1 MIKFDRRLLII
12 LTLLISSCSSLE
24 VLKQSYKNFSAPL
37 APPMDES
44 YVVQPGDSIW
54 SISINLNLDAEE
66 LIQNNNLKK
75 PYTIYP
81 KQKLTLSGNFSKIHS
96 IQKSEAIT
104 WHHPL
109 GKGLKVAIKED
120 SWLIFKEP
128 KGLPIHSINVGKVV
142 VSGPDIPGYGNL
154 VMISHPDGYLS
165 LYAHCDKIFV
175 EQGDD
180 VRKGAMI
187 AHIGN
192 SEAAYPMLRF
202 QLRKNGKPVKAEKL
216 NSLF

>member
-1 MIKFDRRLLII
+1 MIKIDRRLLTI

-24 VLKQSYKNFSAPL
+24 VLKQSYKNFS

-54 SISINLNLDAEE
+54 SISINLNLDAGE
-66 LIQNNNLKK
+66 LIKNNNLKK

-81 KQKLTLSGNFSKIHS
+81 KQKLTLSGNFFKIHS
-96 IQKSEAIT
+96 IQKSQAIT

-109 GKGLKVAIKED
+109 GKGSKVAIKED

-128 KGLPIHSINVGKVV
+128 KGLPIHSIHVGKVV

-180 VRKGAMI
+180 VTKGAMI

-216 NSLF
+216 DSLF

>member
-37 APPMDES
+37 VPPMDES

-54 SISINLNLDAEE
+54 SISVNLNLDAEE
-66 LIQNNNLKK
+66 LIKNNNLKK

-81 KQKLTLSGNFSKIHS
+81 KQKLTLSGNVSKIHS
-96 IQKSEAIT
+96 IQKSEAIA

-128 KGLPIHSINVGKVV
+128 KGLPIHSIHVGKVV

>member
-1 MIKFDRRLLII
+1 MIKFNTKILII
-12 LTLLISSCSSLE
+12 LILITSSCSSLDS
-24 VLKQSYKNFSAPL
+24 LRQSYKNLYPSSN
-37 APPMDES
+37 ES
-44 YVVQPGDSIW
+44 YIVQHGDSIW
-54 SISINLNLDAEE
+54 SIAINFNLDSDL
-66 LIQNNNLKK
+66 LIKNNNLKK

-81 KQKLTLSGNFSKIHS
+81 NHELFISGAIG
-96 IQKSEAIT
+96 KSNLKEQSQPIE

-109 GKGLKVAIKED
+109 GEKSKIALKD
-120 SWLIFKEP
+120 NSWLIFKEP
-128 KGLPIHSINVGKVV
+128 KGAPIHSINLGKVV

-175 EQGDD
+175 ELGDE
-180 VRKGAMI
+180 VTKGALI
-187 AHIGN
+187 AKLGN

>member
-1 MIKFDRRLLII
+1 MIKFNTKILII
-12 LTLLISSCSSLE
+12 LILITSSCSSLDS
-24 VLKQSYKNFSAPL
+24 LRQSYKNLYPSSN
-37 APPMDES
+37 ES
-44 YVVQPGDSIW
+44 YIVQHGDSIW
-54 SISINLNLDAEE
+54 SIAINFNLDSDL
-66 LIQNNNLKK
+66 LIKNNNLKK

-81 KQKLTLSGNFSKIHS
+81 NQELFISGAIG
-96 IQKSEAIT
+96 KSNLKEQSQPIE

-109 GKGLKVAIKED
+109 GEKSKIALKD
-120 SWLIFKEP
+120 NSWLIFKEP
-128 KGLPIHSINVGKVV
+128 KGAPIHSINLGKVV

-175 EQGDD
+175 EQGDE
-180 VRKGAMI
+180 VTKGAMI
-187 AHIGN
+187 AQLGN

>member
-1 MIKFDRRLLII
+1 MIKFDTRLLII

-24 VLKQSYKNFSAPL
+24 ALKQSYKKNLSAPL
-37 APPMDES
+37 MDES

-54 SISINLNLDAEE
+54 SISINLNLDADV
-66 LIQNNNLKK
+66 LIKNNNLKK
-75 PYTIYP
+75 PYIIYP
-81 KQKLTLSGNFSKIHS
+81 KQKLALSGNFSKIHS
-96 IQKSEAIT
+96 IKKPEAIT

-109 GKGLKVAIKED
+109 GQGSKVALKDD

-128 KGLPIHSINVGKVV
+128 KGLPIHSIHIGKVV

-180 VRKGAMI
+180 VTKGAMI

>member
-1 MIKFDRRLLII
+1 MIKFNTKIFII
-12 LTLLISSCSSLE
+12 LILITSSCSSLDS
-24 VLKQSYKNFSAPL
+24 LRQSYKNLYPSSK
-37 APPMDES
+37 ES
-44 YVVQPGDSIW
+44 YIVQHGDSIW
-54 SISINLNLDAEE
+54 SIAINFNLDSDL
-66 LIQNNNLKK
+66 LIKNNNLKK

-81 KQKLTLSGNFSKIHS
+81 NQELFISGAIG
-96 IQKSEAIT
+96 KSNLKEQSQPIE

-109 GKGLKVAIKED
+109 GEKSKIALKD
-120 SWLIFKEP
+120 NSWLIFKEP
-128 KGLPIHSINVGKVV
+128 KGAPIHSINLGKVV

-175 EQGDD
+175 ELGDE
-180 VRKGAMI
+180 VTKGALI
-187 AHIGN
+187 AKLGN

>member
-1 MIKFDRRLLII
+1 MIKLDIRLLII
-12 LTLLISSCSSLE
+12 LSLFISSCSSLE
-24 VLKQSYKNFSAPL
+24 LLKQSYKNFSAPL
-37 APPMDES
+37 VSES

-54 SISINLNLDAEE
+54 SISINLN
-66 LIQNNNLKK
+66 
-75 PYTIYP
+75 IYP
-81 KQKLTLSGNFSKIHS
+81 KQTLALSGNFSKIHP
-96 IQKSEAIT
+96 IKKPEAIT

-109 GKGLKVAIKED
+109 GQVSKVALKDD

-128 KGLPIHSINVGKVV
+128 KGLPIHSIHIGKVV

-180 VRKGAMI
+180 VGKGTMI
-187 AHIGN
+187 AHLGN

-202 QLRKNGKPVKAEKL
+202 QLRKNGKPVNADKL
-216 NSLF
+216 DSLF

>member
-1 MIKFDRRLLII
+1 MIKFNTKILII
-12 LTLLISSCSSLE
+12 LILITSSCSSLDS
-24 VLKQSYKNFSAPL
+24 LRQSYKNLYPSSN
-37 APPMDES
+37 ES
-44 YVVQPGDSIW
+44 YIVQHGDSIW
-54 SISINLNLDAEE
+54 SIAINFNLDSDL
-66 LIQNNNLKK
+66 LIKNNNLKK

-81 KQKLTLSGNFSKIHS
+81 NQELFISGAIG
-96 IQKSEAIT
+96 KSNLKEQSQPIE

-109 GKGLKVAIKED
+109 GEKSKIALKD
-120 SWLIFKEP
+120 NSWLIFKEL
-128 KGLPIHSINVGKVV
+128 KGAPIHSINLGKVV

-175 EQGDD
+175 ELGDE
-180 VRKGAMI
+180 VTKGALI
-187 AHIGN
+187 AKLGN